1 MPIFK
6 AAGIKVIPVIA
17 SVKHALKMEAAGA
30 DAVIAE
36 GQEAGG
42 HIGQTASLSLLP
54 QVVDA
59 VTIPV
64 LGAGGVGD
72 GRSVVAM
79 FALGARGIQ
88 AGTLFLSAE
97 ECPISDSYKQF
108 LLDANDTA
116 TIVTGRKAKEP
127 VRSLRNPMLEQYA
140 ALENAN
146 APHEELE
153 KLTVGSLARAV
164 FVGDTEAGACMAG
177 EIAGMIY
184 NIRPAK
190 QIIEE
195 LFAEAETVLA
205 KLRIMY

>member
-1 MPIFK
+1 
-6 AAGIKVIPVIA
+6 
-17 SVKHALKMEAAGA
+17 
-30 DAVIAE
+30 
-36 GQEAGG
+36 
-42 HIGQTASLSLLP
+42 
-54 QVVDA
+54 
-59 VTIPV
+59 
-64 LGAGGVGD
+64 
-72 GRSVVAM
+72 
-79 FALGARGIQ
+79 
-88 AGTLFLSAE
+88 
-97 ECPISDSYKQF
+97 
-108 LLDANDTA
+108 
-116 TIVTGRKAKEP
+116 
-127 VRSLRNPMLEQYA
+127 MLEQYA

-164 FVGDTEAGACMAG
+164 FVGDTEAGSCMAG